1 MILASESSSRKS
13 AATGSRK
20 YTGLKVFIIQLS
32 TQDSADSEN
41 VSLSN
46 NSLICI
52 PVQNQM
58 AISCGS
64 RAHLEKDSIAKV
76 CFHFLLCTNV
86 QILPLF
92 DSALQILQLNNQ
104 YL

>member
-1 MILASESSSRKS
+1 MQLQEAE
-13 AATGSRK
+13 K
-20 YTGLKVFIIQLS
+20 YTALKFFIIQFS
-32 TQDSADSEN
+32 TQDSTDSEN

-52 PVQNQM
+52 CVQNEM

-64 RAHLEKDSIAKV
+64 RAHLEKDSVAKV
-76 CFHFLLCTNV
+76 CFHFLLCTNT

-92 DSALQILQLNNQ
+92 YAVLHILQLNNQ